1 MKKDDRSKTVNINL
15 QYILG
20 IILIIFI
27 AVSLVFPKSR
37 VRDELSYEEYISA
50 ISDTSV
56 EKNIIVG
63 QNANTPTGSIRIFSE
78 DSSFKYDVYYV
89 SDVTKEIEFLKSK
102 NIDFKVLNVESNIS
116 YLPYIQIV
124 LTIAVLIL
132 FMRFLFGMRRT
143 IENGHFDG
151 MENGPFESSRSPKS
165 NMTNTSEYRFSH
177 VAGLSEEREELEE
190 IVDFLK
196 APQKYSDMG
205 ARIPKGVILVG
216 PPGTGK
222 TLLGKAIAG
231 EAGVPFFSIAGSE
244 FVELYVGV
252 GAARVRSLF
261 KEAKQNAPCIVF
273 IDEIDAV
280 ARRRGAGLGGGHDER
295 EQTLNQ
301 LLVQMDGFEKNSGV
315 IVLAATNRVDILDPA
330 ILRPG
335 RFDRKI
341 YVGLPDVKARED
353 IFKVHASNKKLSDD
367 INFGDYA
374 KVTVGFSGADIENMM
389 NEAAILAAKE
399 NSAYIN
405 DNILNRSLIKISVGK
420 EKKSRIVNPDDRR
433 ITAYHE
439 AGHAILVRECS
450 TAGKINV
457 ISIIPTGNS
466 AAGYTLS
473 TPEDE
478 EHYTKKM
485 MLEEIMVLL
494 AGRTA
499 EEIALDDITA
509 GAVSDIQRATKVA
522 RNMVVRF
529 GMSEKL
535 GIIDY
540 SQSDD
545 EVMLGRDFGHTKNFS
560 EETAKFIDEEV
571 KRIIDE
577 CHKKTADIINSHRDV
592 LDRCAN
598 LLLEKEKIGYD
609 EFESLF
615 V

>member
-143 IENGHFDG
+143 IENGPFDG

-598 LLLEKEKIGYD
+598 LLLEKEKIVYD
-609 EFESLF
+609 EFETLF